1 MARFVE
7 VSIPDFR
14 KIFEGEKDVV
24 FYTIALRSA
33 QGEWSISKRYSELEK
48 FNQELSINHGLM
60 PSFPTKSILPFRK
73 ADEIE
78 TRRAQLDQYLK
89 VASPEPF

>member
-7 VSIPDFR
+7 VSVPDFR

-24 FYTIALRSA
+24 FYSIALKSA
-33 QGEWSISKRYSELEK
+33 QREWSVSKRYSELEK
-48 FNQELSINHGLM
+48 FNQELLINHGLM

-78 TRRAQLDQYLK
+78 TRRAQLEQYLK
-89 VASPEPF
+89 VT